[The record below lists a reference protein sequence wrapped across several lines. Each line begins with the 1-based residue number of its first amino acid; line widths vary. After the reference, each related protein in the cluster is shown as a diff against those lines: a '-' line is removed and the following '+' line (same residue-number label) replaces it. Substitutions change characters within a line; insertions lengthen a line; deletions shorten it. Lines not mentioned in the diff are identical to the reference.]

1 MQMQTQAN
9 TLRHSDTNLS
19 YSSLVTLYIWGKVN
33 KQGFKERRHMK
44 GNSNSVEYIEKER
57 LFELKYNMSIH
68 RAGLYEIKH
77 EG

>member
-1 MQMQTQAN
+1 
-9 TLRHSDTNLS
+9 
-19 YSSLVTLYIWGKVN
+19 
-33 KQGFKERRHMK
+33 MK